1 MVEGT
6 DAGSVGLVTAVF
18 IAALVE
24 FVEAFTI
31 VLAIGITRGWR
42 SAIAGVIAA
51 CATLPLVTVVVG
63 AALLRVPESMF
74 QLVIGTLLLI
84 FGLQW
89 LRKAILRSAG
99 LKALHDEDAAFREEQ
114 EAARLAGHETR
125 FGLDWFAFVVSFK
138 AMFLEGLEVVFIVL
152 TFGLS
157 ADAVGLAAGAA
168 VIAAV
173 IVLLAGL
180 LLHKPM
186 SRVPENTLKFG
197 VGILI
202 STFGSLWAIEGLGLL
217 RAGSE
222 SLDWPGGDL
231 ALPVLLVF
239 WITLSLGLVAWLKNT
254 VAAATVGEREGVA

>member
-1 MVEGT
+1 M
-6 DAGSVGLVTAVF
+6 DPANASSAGLVTAVF
-18 IAALVE
+18 VAALVE

-42 SAIAGVIAA
+42 SAIAGVLAA
-51 CATLPLVTVVVG
+51 LATLPLVAVVVG
-63 AALLRVPESMF
+63 SALLRVPESLF
-74 QLVIGTLLLI
+74 QLVIGSLLLV

-99 LKALHDEDAAFREEQ
+99 LKAFHDEDETFREER
-114 EAARLAGHETR
+114 EIALTAGAETR

-157 ADAVGLAAGAA
+157 AGAVGLASTAAA
-168 VIAAV
+168 VAAV
-173 IVLLAGL
+173 IVLVAGVL
-180 LLHKPM
+180 VHKPM
-186 SRVPENTLKFG
+186 SRVPENTLKFA

-202 STFGSLWAIEGLGLL
+202 TTFGSLWAIEGLGLL

-222 SLDWPGGDL
+222 SLRWPGGDL
-231 ALPVLLVF
+231 ALPALLVF
-239 WITLSLGLVAWLKNT
+239 WLGMSFLLVRWLKGSKT
-254 VAAATVGEREGVA
+254 ADVPVGVTS